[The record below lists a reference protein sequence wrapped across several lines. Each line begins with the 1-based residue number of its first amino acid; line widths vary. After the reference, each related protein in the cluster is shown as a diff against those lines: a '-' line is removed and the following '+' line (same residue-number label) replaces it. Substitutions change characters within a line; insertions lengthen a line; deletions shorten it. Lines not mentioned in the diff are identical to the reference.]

1 MDYRVKESVIL
12 EKMGWR
18 EAYVIR
24 NAGGVVT
31 ADVVRSLLL
40 LQKFVLKGTYDIE
53 IAVVTHT
60 DCGMLVPSD
69 IGDNEMRNKIE
80 NDIWICE
87 TPPFALETFP
97 TPELGVRR
105 SVQRLRTSYFVS
117 SRTPAGLRIH
127 GRVYD
132 VLKDTLNDV
141 ITHVVKEGQDW
152 HAVAGEYKITVEAL
166 KKANPQAI
174 RPDNYL
180 GTGQVLYIQRQYLSS
195 ALSKSRLNGSGETG
209 QEAENV

>member
-1 MDYRVKESVIL
+1 MSAIEKPARAAIACMDYRVKESVIL
-12 EKMGWR
+12 EKMGWS

-31 ADVVRSLLL
+31 ADVVRSLML
-40 LQKFVLKGTYDIE
+40 LQKFVLKGIYDIE

-60 DCGMLVPSD
+60 DCGMLVPSE

-117 SRTPAGLRIH
+117 SRTPAGLKIY

-132 VLKDTLNDV
+132 VSKDTLREV
-141 ITHVVKEGQDW
+141 TTHVVTQGQGW
-152 HAVAGEYKITVEAL
+152 NAVAKEYGITVEAL
-166 KKANPQAI
+166 KKANPQAL
-174 RPDNYL
+174 RPDDYL
-180 GTGQVLYIQRQYLSS
+180 GTGQVLYIPMPVPL
-195 ALSKSRLNGSGETG
+195 
-209 QEAENV
+209 